1 MYKYTEMVL
10 NYDLQSLKFT
20 AHHNM
25 AALLHTKPALTQ
37 DIQWHLWCS
46 GQQWKIRPVEVCFY

>member
-37 DIQWHLWCS
+37 DIQ
-46 GQQWKIRPVEVCFY
+46 